1 MKTVV
6 GVFADRNDAD
16 SAVKTL
22 ESEGYKTEDMSV
34 VVRDQQDMRGQQDNN
49 SDFAENTTAGAVAGG
64 AVGGLAGLLIGVGA
78 IAIPGLGAFLIAGP
92 IAAALG
98 LTGAAATTLTGALT
112 GVLAGGLIGALTS
125 LGIPEK
131 EARYYEERVREGAVL
146 LLVNASGDSDVS
158 VIEDTFNRYNAE
170 EVRSLEPAN
179 A

>member
-6 GVFADRNDAD
+6 GVFADREDAD
-16 SAVKTL
+16 GAVRIL

-34 VVRDQQDMRGQQDNN
+34 VVSEGQKPTAQAESE

-78 IAIPGLGAFLIAGP
+78 ITIPGIGAFLVAGP

-98 LTGAAATTLTGALT
+98 LTGAAATTLSGALT

-125 LGIPEK
+125 LGIPEE
-131 EARYYEERVREGAVL
+131 EARYYEERVRKGAVL
-146 LLVNASGDSDVS
+146 LLVNAEEDSDVS
-158 VIEDTFNRYNAE
+158 VVEDTFKRYNAE